1 MGMQACEYKRVV
13 DAIPYGRKNAVSRV
27 TLAANVGMTD
37 RQVRKCI
44 EAARKDGRFIISANE
59 NGGGYYIATDLE
71 EIEAQYK
78 IDRARALAVLS
89 RLKPMRQKLKTE
101 GRL

>member
-1 MGMQACEYKRVV
+1 MKPTEYMPVV
-13 DAIPYGRKNAVSRV
+13 CHIPTGRKNAISRASLSV
-27 TLAANVGMTD
+27 RVGMPD
-37 RQVRKCI
+37 RQVRRCI
-44 EAARKDGRFIISANE
+44 EAARKDGFFIISANE

-78 IDRARALAVLS
+78 IDRARALAVLA
-89 RLKPMRQKLKTE
+89 RLKPMRQRLKTE